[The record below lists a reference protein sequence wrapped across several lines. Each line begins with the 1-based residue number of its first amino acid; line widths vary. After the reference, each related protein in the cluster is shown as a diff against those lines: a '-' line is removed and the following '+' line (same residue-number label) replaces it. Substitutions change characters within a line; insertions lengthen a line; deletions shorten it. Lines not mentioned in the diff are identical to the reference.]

1 MIPCFVFGNLTFVYK
16 KWFLFLVKISFAIDD
31 FLTLKHNSKM
41 NAKNIKKEM
50 VKFVVIIDVNVFIL
64 LTQSLCKGQLG
75 HACYNFYLKLYNLN
89 TNILCSFLCIIFTY
103 SCFLNLFNS
112 FEVAFWQPLTFHL
125 IFHSSVLMNGFTI
138 MFKNISKTKNKST
151 YGKNNENEL

>member
-1 MIPCFVFGNLTFVYK
+1 MYLDPLIINVYSILHRAIFLMIPCFV
-16 KWFLFLVKISFAIDD
+16 

-103 SCFLNLFNS
+103 SCFLNPFNS
-112 FEVAFWQPLTFHL
+112 FEVAF
-125 IFHSSVLMNGFTI
+125 
-138 MFKNISKTKNKST
+138 
-151 YGKNNENEL
+151 